1 MEIGGVVN
9 NHLVDYPMPGSINY
23 LWGLGSMSGIML
35 VVQISTGVFL
45 AMHYKVGVGTAWASV
60 EHIMRDVNGGWILR
74 YVHANGASM
83 FFIVVYIHIA
93 RGLYH
98 GSYERPREGLWWIG
112 IGIFLL
118 MIITA
123 FIGYVLPWGQ
133 MSFWGA
139 TVITSMVEVIPG
151 VGGEILGWLW
161 GGYGVSEPTLGRFYA
176 LHYLLPFVIAALAL
190 VHIIVLHIDGSTNP
204 VGGKGDKITF
214 YPYAY
219 VKDLTVWMGIVIGMT
234 MIVIYEPNML
244 GHPVNYEEAS
254 EIVTPEHIVPEWY
267 FLPFYAILRSVE
279 SKLGGVILMV
289 GAIVILGVLP
299 GRGEVRTSRYRP
311 MMEGAYWNLIGTVIM
326 LGWLGGK
333 VAEEPYVTV
342 SRIMTVNYF
351 ITMIGIMS
359 MGGLEKRIMRR

>member
-1 MEIGGVVN
+1 
-9 NHLVDYPMPGSINY
+9 
-23 LWGLGSMSGIML
+23 
-35 VVQISTGVFL
+35 
-45 AMHYKVGVGTAWASV
+45 
-60 EHIMRDVNGGWILR
+60 
-74 YVHANGASM
+74 
-83 FFIVVYIHIA
+83 
-93 RGLYH
+93 
-98 GSYERPREGLWWIG
+98 
-112 IGIFLL
+112 
-118 MIITA
+118 
-123 FIGYVLPWGQ
+123 
-133 MSFWGA
+133 
-139 TVITSMVEVIPG
+139 
-151 VGGEILGWLW
+151 
-161 GGYGVSEPTLGRFYA
+161 
-176 LHYLLPFVIAALAL
+176 
-190 VHIIVLHIDGSTNP
+190 
-204 VGGKGDKITF
+204 
-214 YPYAY
+214 
-219 VKDLTVWMGIVIGMT
+219 
-234 MIVIYEPNML
+234 ML